1 MTTNAYNQPRLP
13 FEKLLIIIAT
23 IALIAFTIMMQGC
36 RTIYIPAGTTDSTYI
51 HRRDSIVF
59 DTIKVSVPAEDK
71 SESVVKTDTSI
82 LQTSI
87 AISEAYITEDG
98 RLFHSLRNKSEKKL
112 KVPVHYV
119 TSAVTNNRIRIEPRV
134 VEVEKKLN
142 RWQELKMQVGGW
154 AMVAIAALIIFYA
167 IKICRRFKI
176 I

>member
-1 MTTNAYNQPRLP
+1 MKYILT
-13 FEKLLIIIAT
+13 IIILL
-23 IALIAFTIMMQGC
+23 ALCLNSCKMPY
-36 RTIYIPAGTTDSTYI
+36 YIPVSITDSTYI

-59 DTIKVSVPAEDK
+59 DTIKISVPAEEK
-71 SESVVKTDTSI
+71 SEKVVKTDTSI

-87 AISEAYITEDG
+87 AISEAYITADG
-98 RLFHSLRNKSEKKL
+98 RLFHSLRIKSEKLL

-119 TSAVTNNRIRIEPRV
+119 TSAITNNRIRIEPRV